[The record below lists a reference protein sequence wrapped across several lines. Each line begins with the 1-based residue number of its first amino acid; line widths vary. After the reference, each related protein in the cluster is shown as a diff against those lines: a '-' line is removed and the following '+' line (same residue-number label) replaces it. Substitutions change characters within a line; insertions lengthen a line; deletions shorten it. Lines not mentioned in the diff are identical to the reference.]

1 MVKLAFPRELRL
13 LTPSQFTFVFQQP
26 QRAGTPQITILGRLN
41 SLGHPRIGLTVAKKN
56 VRRAHERNRIKRLT
70 RESFRLRQHELPAM
84 DFVVVAKKGVADL
97 DNRALSEALK
107 IMAPPLSP
115 GSRVLIALIR
125 VYQRLISPLLGPHC
139 RFTPTCSSYGIE
151 ALRRFGV
158 IKGSWLTVKRVLKCH
173 PLHPGGDDPVPP
185 GPFDTR
191 EH

>member
-1 MVKLAFPRELRL
+1 MLSRKRWKNYGA
-13 LTPSQFTFVFQQP
+13 
-26 QRAGTPQITILGRLN
+26 A
-41 SLGHPRIGLTVAKKN
+41 TVAWL
-56 VRRAHERNRIKRLT
+56 A
-70 RESFRLRQHELPAM
+70 
-84 DFVVVAKKGVADL
+84 G
-97 DNRALSEALK
+97 
-107 IMAPPLSP
+107 
-115 GSRVLIALIR
+115 LIALIR

>member
-1 MVKLAFPRELRL
+1 M

-97 DNRALSEALK
+97 DNRALSEALEK
-107 IMAPPLSP
+107 LWR
-115 GSRVLIALIR
+115 RVLIALIR